1 MAKKKSN
8 GGLTVLIAGVLVL
21 MGTVPES
28 RPDGVW
34 TLWRVGLL

>member
-8 GGLTVLIAGVLVL
+8 GGLTALIAGVLAL
-21 MGTVPES
+21 SAVPAS

-34 TLWRVGLL
+34 TSWRVGFFD